1 MWYRVWLQH
10 PTPLNPIVF
19 HFHVFSEYVI
29 TCLKTPLCQAKSL
42 RDDNAGL
49 VNLLWAAPL
58 YWKRSSD
65 SRKVLRQKLTGGETG
80 AKHNAWRIIEKISD
94 TLSSNQDERDV
105 LNISIL
111 GHLGVIVVDGVERGF
126 IFEAEHKYHRVHPG
140 GKLNENEVKIY
151 QKELIEPTCSS
162 GGPPS
167 SLISSR

>member
-1 MWYRVWLQH
+1 M
-10 PTPLNPIVF
+10 
-19 HFHVFSEYVI
+19 
-29 TCLKTPLCQAKSL
+29 
-42 RDDNAGL
+42 
-49 VNLLWAAPL
+49 

-65 SRKVLRQKLTGGETG
+65 SRKVLRQKLTGGGETG

-140 GKLNENEVKIY
+140 GKLNENGVKIY
-151 QKELIEPTCSS
+151 QKELIEPTCNS